1 MVEAL
6 RLALGLRSTA
16 QFLGRLAVE
25 TEIFERLGVDVRIVA
40 METAAPA
47 ALAGLTEDAFDIA
60 EIGAVPIVD
69 GILDGRDP
77 VIVLAPEPISAL
89 FIVAR
94 RDIETATAL
103 TGGRLGVL
111 SESGQT
117 GVSASAMLHRW
128 GLDQRVGLAALGT
141 YPAIFAALA
150 DGTIEAGLLTADWR
164 FAGERPHGMHA
175 LVDLGETFG
184 FQGPVVATT
193 RRLIADAPD
202 KMRAVVAGYVE
213 AIRLFK
219 TDRKTVLPLLA
230 AHLGFEDADSVA
242 AAYDF
247 YVPRFQ
253 DIPRPSIEGI
263 QRVID
268 RRADNDPAARAMT
281 PDDVCD
287 LNFLDE
293 IAAR

>member
-1 MVEAL
+1 MDKPL

-16 QFLGRLAVE
+16 QFLGRLAIE
-25 TEIFERLGVDVRIVA
+25 TGIFERLGADVRIAA

-47 ALAGLTEDAFDIA
+47 ALAGLTEGAFDIA
-60 EIGAVPIVD
+60 EIGAVPVVD

-77 VIVLAPEPISAL
+77 VIVLAPEPVSAL

-94 RDIETATAL
+94 RDIESPPAL
-103 TGGRLGVL
+103 SGGRIGVL

-117 GVSASAMLHRW
+117 GVSAAAMLHRW
-128 GLDQRVGLAALGT
+128 GLNEHVGLVALGT
-141 YPAIFAALA
+141 YPAIFAGLA

-164 FAGERPHGMHA
+164 FAGEGPHGMHA
-175 LVDLGETFG
+175 LVDLGAMFG

-193 RRLIADAPD
+193 RRLVADAPK
-202 KMRAVVAGYVE
+202 KMRAVVTGYVE

-219 TDRKTVLPLLA
+219 TARATVLPLLA
-230 AHLGFEDADSVA
+230 AHLGFDDADTVA

-253 DIPRPSIEGI
+253 DVPRPSIEGI
-263 QRVID
+263 QRVIE
-268 RRADNDPAARAMT
+268 RLAERNPAARSMT
-281 PDDVCD
+281 PGDVYD
-287 LNFLDE
+287 LTFLDG